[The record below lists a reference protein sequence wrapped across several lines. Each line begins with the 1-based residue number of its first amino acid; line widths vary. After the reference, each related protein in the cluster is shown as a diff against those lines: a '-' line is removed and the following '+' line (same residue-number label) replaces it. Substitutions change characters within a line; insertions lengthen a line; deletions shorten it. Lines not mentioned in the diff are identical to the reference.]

1 MTKGLKKSQL
11 DYSQKIRRNAANSVI
26 QGLALHEL
34 HCTVEVQIDR
44 LTVKCNLF
52 RIKFSATNL

>member
-34 HCTVEVQIDR
+34 HCTVEV
-44 LTVKCNLF
+44 
-52 RIKFSATNL
+52 